1 MSYQQQRP
9 HQHHAIRRVLETPVQ
24 GDVFD
29 EVRLALVQVF
39 TDIQLRPFNNVLDRF
54 RLNPGPLIVA
64 LKTRPFGSEAIGPAK
79 EFWDALV
86 GAVGTTNEQPR
97 AEPWRR
103 IPAFVTELSYHDR
116 EAAHAL
122 LVGLL
127 KHGPQLGAPSEILT
141 ALEILRTLEGDQ
153 HQLKIATKDRGH
165 SSKMKMWGFLVV
177 GVSAVLAILIGFERL
192 QQNPLSM
199 GQLVGATAAAQPALE
214 EIRPEV
220 GKGQHFSLA
229 EIRYCRFQEERIHL
243 MKSAVRGPE
252 DVAAF
257 NAMVGDFN
265 SRCSDF
271 YFRDSDIA
279 TVTTELAS
287 HHQRLSAEA
296 LQIVATWPRHAVDG
310 SEKPAP

>member
-9 HQHHAIRRVLETPVQ
+9 YQHHAIRRVLETSVQ

-86 GAVGTTNEQPR
+86 GAVGTTNEQSR

-103 IPAFVTELSYHDR
+103 IPAFVNELTYHDR

-127 KHGPQLGAPSEILT
+127 KHGPQLAAPSEILS

-153 HQLKIATKDRGH
+153 LNIAAHDRGH
-165 SSKMKMWGFLVV
+165 RSRARMWGLLAV
-177 GVSAVLAILIGFERL
+177 GFSAVLAIFIGFERYNRDPTL
-192 QQNPLSM
+192 MS
-199 GQLVGATAAAQPALE
+199 QLLGATAGALPVLDE
-214 EIRPEV
+214 VRPEI

-229 EIRYCRFQEERIHL
+229 NIRYCRFQEERIHL
-243 MKSAVRGPE
+243 MKSAVRGSK
-252 DVAAF
+252 DVEAF
-257 NAMVGDFN
+257 NAMVRDFN